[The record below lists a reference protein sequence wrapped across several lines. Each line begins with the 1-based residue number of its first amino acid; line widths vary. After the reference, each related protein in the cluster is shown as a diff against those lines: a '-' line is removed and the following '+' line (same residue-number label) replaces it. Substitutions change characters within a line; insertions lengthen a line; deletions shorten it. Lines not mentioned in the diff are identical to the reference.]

1 MGICWSL
8 VLYRS
13 AWVKDAVSDPR
24 KGKTERAT
32 VHHSFVQT
40 EVRFL
45 LVQKREQMVLYAD
58 EPIQMQAELCLV
70 VSGIYWFAGL
80 QPKEVTSL
88 VSQPELNFY
97 FSVFQLGLPP
107 LKDDSWHHVMLNR
120 FAGAPQPELLLCSSR
135 AREFVVEP
143 AHLSNLWGIDQ
154 QKAAG
159 DFWSFPWPGSS
170 RTPQVGQLV
179 QWAEALEGRFQLL

>member
-1 MGICWSL
+1 M
-8 VLYRS
+8 
-13 AWVKDAVSDPR
+13 KDAVSDPR

-32 VHHSFVQT
+32 VQHSFVQT
-40 EVRFL
+40 EVRLL
-45 LVQKREQMVLYAD
+45 LVQKTGEMVLYAGG
-58 EPIQMQAELCLV
+58 PIQMQAVRWAELCV
-70 VSGIYWFAGL
+70 VASGIYWFAGL
-80 QPKEVTSL
+80 QPKEATSL
-88 VSQPELNFY
+88 VSQPELHFY
-97 FSVFQLGLPP
+97 FAVFQLGLLP
-107 LKDDSWHHVMLNR
+107 LKDDSWRHVMLNW
-120 FAGAPQPELLLCSSR
+120 FAVAPQPELLWCSSR

-170 RTPQVGQLV
+170 RTPQAGQLV